1 MLNVKIGS
9 LIHNQ
14 LNNAICIMLVSFIKN
29 KAVATSGAGTV
40 TLPVGPS
47 SPGFCGVRITE
58 YIAFCVVFRRS
69 SLVFLFCWPLY
80 CMSFLR
86 NTTSDYPYGIFKFSM
101 NCMNTYQS
109 LSLFEICG

>member
-1 MLNVKIGS
+1 
-9 LIHNQ
+9 
-14 LNNAICIMLVSFIKN
+14 MLVSFIKN
-29 KAVATSGAGTV
+29 KAGATKMGQELL
-40 TLPVGPS
+40 TLPVRLS

-58 YIAFCVVFRRS
+58 YIAFCVVFRGS
-69 SLVFLFCWPLY
+69 SLVFLFCWPLH